1 MISRSKY
8 GELEEDEEE
17 GNDFGI
23 TTHGNTPFSESEAK
37 INAEQQQ
44 KKEIYRKMI
53 RDRKRQKKF

>member
-8 GELEEDEEE
+8 GELEEDEEDE
-17 GNDFGI
+17 LGDGF
-23 TTHGNTPFSESEAK
+23 TPGSTPVSESEAK

-53 RDRKRQKKF
+53 RDRKR